1 MRGHLVALVVA
12 LGVVLATGSA
22 RAEALKVG
30 DRLADVDDKATDAS
44 GKSVKLRSFKGKWMV
59 VTIGASWC
67 KPCGKELP
75 VWDKLAGELKD
86 KVVFVALDID
96 EDSSDGKRFHDKLKL
111 RHMQRVYIS
120 PGSAAAAKYGSE
132 RMPSTFVFDD
142 KQVVRH
148 VADRFEEG
156 NPDGEYRKLK
166 DTLAKLVK

>member
-1 MRGHLVALVVA
+1 MRPIAMRGHLVALVVA
-12 LGVVLATGSA
+12 LGVILATGSA

-30 DRLADVDDKATDAS
+30 DRLADVEDATDGN
-44 GKSVKLRSFKGKWMV
+44 GKSIKLRAFKGKWIV

-111 RHMQRVYIS
+111 RHMQR
-120 PGSAAAAKYGSE
+120 
-132 RMPSTFVFDD
+132 
-142 KQVVRH
+142 
-148 VADRFEEG
+148 
-156 NPDGEYRKLK
+156 
-166 DTLAKLVK
+166 